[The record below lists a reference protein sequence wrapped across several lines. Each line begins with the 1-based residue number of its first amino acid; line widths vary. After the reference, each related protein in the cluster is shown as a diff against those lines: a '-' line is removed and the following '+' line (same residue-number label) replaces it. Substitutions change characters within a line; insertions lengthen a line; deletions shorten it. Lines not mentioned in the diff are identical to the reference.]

1 MRTKRRSQQKD
12 AAPWVAPVITV
23 NWFNMDVNGGSGEVE
38 AVVGG
43 GWTAGALPH
52 QRLSPCDKVRYRGS
66 PSEGRHIKWK
76 EAPQRREAG

>member
-43 GWTAGALPH
+43 GWTDGALPLH
-52 QRLSPCDKVRYRGS
+52 GLSP
-66 PSEGRHIKWK
+66 
-76 EAPQRREAG
+76 